1 MQKTVSLTTFATPRF
16 QTLAHRY
23 LRNLRCLSTARSG
36 MLSSQP
42 ATSSSEYHLQRLP
55 VWGAEIHGLDLNRD
69 IPKPVIRRIQQD
81 VTEHRLVIFRDQG
94 TVSGQRQVD
103 ISGWFGDLEST
114 FYKHPKSPHPDI
126 FRVSNSNLEGCTGV
140 GRTGW
145 HIDGSFMAKPFAYST
160 YHIVSC
166 PTQGD
171 TIFAPLM
178 EVAESLSSERRER
191 WERLYMLSDRRG
203 GVAQPF
209 IYPHPITGKPTMCL
223 HTGMTDAYVWD
234 LDTPQERVAGS
245 AETRQTLGEIDQ
257 VFRGEIG
264 HLVYSHKW
272 QPGDFIISDNLAVA
286 HEASPQTQMTVSD
299 VGLRIMHRTTIA
311 GQHHLHK

>member
-1 MQKTVSLTTFATPRF
+1 MWCNLDGQSSCLTAGVPTQLHFCR
-16 QTLAHRY
+16 
-23 LRNLRCLSTARSG
+23 
-36 MLSSQP
+36 
-42 ATSSSEYHLQRLP
+42 
-55 VWGAEIHGLDLNRD
+55 
-69 IPKPVIRRIQQD
+69 
-81 VTEHRLVIFRDQG
+81 HRLVIFRDQG
-94 TVSGQRQVD
+94 AVSGQRQVD
-103 ISGWFGDLEST
+103 ISGWFGNLEST

-160 YHIVSC
+160 YHI
-166 PTQGD
+166 GD
-171 TIFAPLM
+171 TIFAPLA
-178 EVAESLSSERRER
+178 EVTESLSSERRER
-191 WERLYMLSDRRG
+191 WERLHMLSDRRG
-203 GVAQPF
+203 GVAQPL

-245 AETRQTLGEIDQ
+245 AETRQILGEIEQ
-257 VFRGEIG
+257 VFRREIG
-264 HLVYSHKW
+264 HLVYSHKVRSSVIRCLNTHDHGISVVLANACGHKCQVDVAHIETRKQAVHSSKVRSMFLLVQW
-272 QPGDFIISDNLAVA
+272 QPGDFIVSDNLAVA

-299 VGLRIMHRTTIA
+299 VGLRIMHRTTVA